1 MKVYKLFVIFILLLP
16 LVGYSQEAKLS
27 NMFRLAQTFEQSGEF
42 EQAKNIYEDLY
53 KSQPNNPTFLEAL
66 NNIYLLLKDYD
77 NSIQLMSNIIS
88 SSPNNVNYY
97 GMLGNT
103 YYTKGDTTKAFETW
117 EKGLEISRGNTAVY
131 RAIIN
136 YTLQNRAFN
145 KAIEYLNRA
154 KNFGN
159 DTYVFSLDLARI
171 YAMTMNYEKA
181 AFEYCEIIK
190 NDPTLIQMVIG
201 NMSAFLTRPTALT
214 ESITS
219 VKSYYTENNIPE
231 LNYLLIH
238 LYKMN
243 GEYRNAFVHVIKL
256 EEESNKNGRE
266 YFQFA
271 QQALLEKKFDVA
283 SMSFEKLIE
292 EYPNSP
298 LVPTARIGFAK
309 AFERS
314 IISKRDS
321 TIENWKPFSKTETVF
336 TDDFNKAIN
345 SYQTILELYPN
356 DDIKSEALYRIGEI
370 YHYYLAS
377 PDSALSYYKQ
387 VIGSRTFA
395 QIIHS
400 ANIRIAEIELRNGES
415 ESAANRLETIAK
427 SSNILEQYKSEANL
441 LLGKLHFWNGQFKLA
456 SSSLSSVTKN
466 LLDDNANDALQIQ
479 TLIGSLKSDSINLA
493 LYSKAEY
500 HSFNKKFTEAAEL
513 YDQLRNGGNPILKE
527 LAGLKY
533 AYVLVA
539 QDRYN
544 KALEI
549 LKETKETSTL
559 KMFEPEI
566 EYISGDIKLFA
577 IKDYEGAQTAYRNIL
592 ENYSN
597 SLYFDKSRQKIEF
610 INELKNKT
618 I

>member
-1 MKVYKLFVIFILLLP
+1 MKVYKLFYIFIFLP
-16 LVGYSQEAKLS
+16 FLIGYSQEAKLS

-42 EQAKNIYEDLY
+42 EQAKSIYEDLF
-53 KSQPNNPTFLEAL
+53 KSQPNNPTYLEAL
-66 NNIYLLLKDYD
+66 NNIYILLKDYD
-77 NSIQLMSNIIS
+77 KSIQLLTNIVS
-88 SSPNNVNYY
+88 SKPQNVNYY

-117 EKGLEISRGNTAVY
+117 EKGLDISRGNTAVY

-145 KAIEYLNRA
+145 KAIEYLNQA
-154 KNFGN
+154 KNSGS
-159 DTYVFSLDLARI
+159 DTYVFSLDLARV
-171 YAMTMNYEKA
+171 YAMTMNFEKA

-190 NDPTLIQMVIG
+190 NDPTLVQMVIG

-214 ESITS
+214 ESISS
-219 VKSYYTENNIPE
+219 VKSYYTQNNIPE
-231 LNYLLIH
+231 LNSLLIH

-243 GEYRNAFVHVIKL
+243 GDYKSAFEHVVKL

-266 YFQFA
+266 FFQFA
-271 QQALLEKKFDVA
+271 QQALIEKKFDVA

-292 EYPNSP
+292 EFPKSP
-298 LVPTARIGFAK
+298 LVPSSRIGYAK
-309 AFERS
+309 AFEQS

-321 TIENWKPFSKTETVF
+321 TIENWKPFSNAEVVF
-336 TDDFNKAIN
+336 TDDFIKAIN
-345 SYQTILELYPN
+345 SYKTILELYPN
-356 DDIKSEALYRIGEI
+356 DDIKGEALYRIGEI
-370 YHYYLAS
+370 YHYYLDN
-377 PDSALSYYKQ
+377 PDSAKSYYKQ

-400 ANIRIAEIELRNGES
+400 ANIRIAEIELRNGEN
-415 ESAANRLETIAK
+415 ESATSRLETIAK
-427 SSNILEQYKSEANL
+427 SSNISEQYKSEASL
-441 LLGKLHFWNGQFKLA
+441 LLGKLHFWNGQFKQA

-479 TLIGSLKSDSINLA
+479 TLIGTLKSDSANLA
-493 LYSKAEY
+493 TYSKAEY
-500 HSFNKKFTEAAEL
+500 HSFNKKFDEAAEL
-513 YDQLRNGGNPILKE
+513 YDQLRNGSNPILKE

-533 AYVLVA
+533 AYVLIA
-539 QDRYN
+539 QDRYTA
-544 KALEI
+544 ALEI
-549 LKETKETSTL
+549 LKKTKETSTI

-566 EYISGDIKLFA
+566 EYISGEIKLFA

-592 ENYSN
+592 DNYSN